1 MEELRSFMIVAGV
14 ALKEKQKL
22 MRNLRVS
29 HSHSFLSQYV
39 RNPRHMRAAVSL

>member
-1 MEELRSFMIVAGV
+1 MTWWNENDSGLMLQAMEELRSFMIVAGV

-29 HSHSFLSQYV
+29 HL
-39 RNPRHMRAAVSL
+39 R